1 MVELSITN
9 IAGEPF
15 DIFMLNFYVDFEIFF
30 VMSFPTTQ
38 MANFVSD
45 GFFIMGNFNMGFQ
58 ALFKETLF
66 TKLALK
72 LHFFFSNCYIKVP
85 DFFSHTCLY
94 KPWINVTKPKLKVW
108 IIAPFVRINLV
119 YRVSLPCLAAWEKS
133 QRSHLKGLLV
143 SCLYVICWRR
153 CL

>member
-38 MANFVSD
+38 MADFISD

-72 LHFFFSNCYIKVP
+72 NCNIFSLHTPI
-85 DFFSHTCLY
+85 LR
-94 KPWINVTKPKLKVW
+94 
-108 IIAPFVRINLV
+108 ANLV
-119 YRVSLPCLAAWEKS
+119 R
-133 QRSHLKGLLV
+133 RSTNPK
-143 SCLYVICWRR
+143 
-153 CL
+153 